1 MMSSW
6 HDFVPAIGATKGSE
20 RRRHVHTAKTHD
32 TDKDTGL
39 TAQTHTLH
47 SPPTTTPS
55 PPAHTQNHPASPLA
69 HTQTHT
75 SNIASDAAH
84 RFRWCTAVCFSRL
97 AKQAVCS
104 LLYRTPR
111 LQHSARHFSRN
122 GAPFFQNVAANACQ
136 ALAPRETSR
145 PRRQLTRKSRLHQ
158 QSFAAT

>member
-1 MMSSW
+1 MSSW
-6 HDFVPAIGATKGSE
+6 HDIGATKGSE

-55 PPAHTQNHPASPLA
+55 SPAHTQNHPASPQA
-69 HTQTHT
+69 HTHKHT
-75 SNIASDAAH
+75 RPTTSQVMQPIGSDGVQPFASRA
-84 RFRWCTAVCFSRL
+84 WPS
-97 AKQAVCS
+97 QAVCS
-104 LLYRTPR
+104 LLYRTQR

>member
-6 HDFVPAIGATKGSE
+6 HDIGATKGSE
-20 RRRHVHTAKTHD
+20 RRRHVHTAKSHD

-55 PPAHTQNHPASPLA
+55 SPAHTQNHPASPLA

-75 SNIASDAAH
+75 SNNIASDAGH

-97 AKQAVCS
+97 AE
-104 LLYRTPR
+104 PGG
-111 LQHSARHFSRN
+111 LQPFVPHPTFTTL
-122 GAPFFQNVAANACQ
+122 GAPFFQK
-136 ALAPRETSR
+136 
-145 PRRQLTRKSRLHQ
+145 RRAIFPECRS
-158 QSFAAT
+158 